1 MAISKYISIITL
13 TINRTNAPI
22 KRQRAA
28 EWCKNKTHYMATIY
42 VTYKRLTSYPKTHT
56 DRK

>member
-1 MAISKYISIITL
+1 MAISIYISIITL

-28 EWCKNKTHYMATIY
+28 EWCKNKTHYMANIY
-42 VTYKRLTSYPKTHT
+42 VAYKRFTSHPETHT
-56 DRK
+56 D